1 MTEIR
6 TEIEI
11 DAPAERVWQVL
22 MDFTSYPQWNPVMR
36 VVRREAESGTRLKVH
51 VRPWRHLGMTFCPT
65 VVTAEPSRELRWQA
79 KLLLSGLFAGDHSFT
94 IEPIGKNKVRFIQH
108 EVLTGLLVPLVMPVM
123 EARIRRVFEDMN
135 EALKGRAEQAPAAV
149 RQELA

>member
-22 MDFTSYPQWNPVMR
+22 MDFTSYSQWNPAMR

-51 VRPWRHLGMTFCPT
+51 VRPWRRLGMTFYPT
-65 VVTAEPSRELRWQA
+65 VLTVEPSRELRWHGQ
-79 KLLLSGLFAGDHSFT
+79 LLLSGLFAGEHSFT

-108 EVLTGLLVPLVMPVM
+108 EVFTGLLVPLFVLVLQ
-123 EARIRRVFEDMN
+123 ARTRRVFEDMN
-135 EALKGRAEQAPAAV
+135 EALKGRAEQAPAAAQ
-149 RQELA
+149 QE